1 MISHQQRNGFSLV
14 EVVVSIF
21 IVGLL
26 FVASLTAV
34 SSSRAAQISLAD
46 RSRGHQ
52 LAAGL
57 MSEILAMPYTDPYWK
72 SGMGPGADEV
82 ATGNRSLFDDV
93 DDYLSWS
100 ASPPQQRDG
109 TTISGFAGWTRTVNV
124 KWIDPANP
132 ASVAT
137 PANGAKRITITIQQR
152 DGRVVAQITTIRT
165 EAYTSLISG
174 EGL

>member
-1 MISHQQRNGFSLV
+1 V
-14 EVVVSIF
+14 EVVVCIF

-34 SSSRAAQISLAD
+34 NSSRAAQISLAD

-52 LAAGL
+52 LAADL
-57 MSEILAMPYTDPYWK
+57 MSEILAMSYTDPYWK

-82 ATGNRSLFDDV
+82 ATGDRSLFDDV
-93 DDYLSWS
+93 DDYLNWS

-109 TTISGFAGWTRTVNV
+109 TTISGFAGWTRSVDV
-124 KWIDPANP
+124 DWIDPANP
-132 ASVAT
+132 ALAASS
-137 PANGAKRITITIQQR
+137 ANGAKRITVTIQQR
-152 DGRVVAQITTIRT
+152 NGRVVALITTVRT